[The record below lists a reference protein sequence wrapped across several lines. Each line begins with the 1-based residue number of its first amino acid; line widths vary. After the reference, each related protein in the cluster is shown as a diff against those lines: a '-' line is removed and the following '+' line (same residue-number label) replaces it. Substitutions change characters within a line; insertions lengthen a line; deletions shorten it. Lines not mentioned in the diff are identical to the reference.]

1 MSLPTKHVLSQGRVV
16 ASIGGTAITALLQR
30 AGLGAKPGTPLVTPS
45 AEIVQTIPPL
55 PADLVRDYVR
65 NVGGDPNAYKKNL
78 PPHLFPQW
86 GFPLAA
92 KTLKGIPYPLMK
104 VLNGGCRIE
113 INGPL
118 PIGEK
123 LTARARLEDI
133 DDDGRRAVLHQKVV
147 TGTAKQPDALVAHM
161 YAIVPVEQPKTPGEK
176 KSGKSAAAGGPA
188 RPKKESPRVP
198 TEAREIA
205 FWKLAPDAGL
215 AFAML
220 TGDFNPVHWV
230 KPYAKAFGFK
240 STILHGFATMARAY
254 EGLSRY
260 LYAGSVDRLKTFD
273 VKFTRPLVL
282 PARVGLYVD
291 GHNCFVGD
299 APGGPAYLVGTFE
312 EK

>member
-30 AGLGAKPGTPLVTPS
+30 AGLGAKPGAVQTPS
-45 AEIVQTIPPL
+45 QEIVQTIPPL

-113 INGPL
+113 IHGPL

-161 YAIVPVEQPKTPGEK
+161 YAIVPVEQPKAKGEK
-176 KSGKSAAAGGPA
+176 KNGNSGPA

-198 TEAREIA
+198 TSAREIA

-230 KPYAKAFGFK
+230 KPYARAFGFK

-291 GHNCFVGD
+291 GHQCFVGD